1 MPKGEL
7 FINNR
12 DAYNVWGISMDSSS
26 LSALMTP
33 VPNKEFIENKSRLEN
48 GKRVIT
54 TSPKVDERNII
65 LTFNL
70 TAKDETEFFERYNS
84 FCQELATGVLNIRTK
99 YQPDTVYRTIY
110 LSCNQFTQFMRGIGR
125 FSLKLVEYN
134 PSPENRTI

>member
-12 DAYNVWGISMDSSS
+12 DAYSVWGISMDSSS

-33 VPNKEFIENKSRLEN
+33 APNKEFIENKSRLKN
-48 GKRVIT
+48 GKQVIT
-54 TSPKVDERNII
+54 TNPKVDERNIT
-65 LTFNL
+65 LTFNM

-84 FCQELATGVLNIRTK
+84 FCQELATGILNIKTK
-99 YQPDTVYRTIY
+99 YQPDIVYRTIY
-110 LSCNQFTQFMRGIGR
+110 LSCSQFTQFMRGIGR

-134 PSPENRTI
+134 PSTENRTI

>member
-33 VPNKEFIENKSRLEN
+33 VSNKEFIENNSRLEN

-54 TSPKVDERNII
+54 VSPKVDERNIT

-84 FCQELATGVLNIRTK
+84 FCQELATGILNIKTK
-99 YQPDTVYRTIY
+99 YQPNIMYRTVY
-110 LSCNQFTQFMRGIGR
+110 LSCNQFTQFMRGIAK

>member
-84 FCQELATGVLNIRTK
+84 FCQELATGILNIRTK

>member
-33 VPNKEFIENKSRLEN
+33 SPNKEFIENKSRLEN
-48 GKRVIT
+48 GKRIIT
-54 TSPKVDERNII
+54 TSPKIDERNII

-84 FCQELATGVLNIRTK
+84 FCQELATGILNIRTK
-99 YQPDTVYRTIY
+99 YQTDIVYRTIY
-110 LSCNQFTQFMRGIGR
+110 LSCNQFTQFMRGIAK

>member
-1 MPKGEL
+1 MPKGDL

-48 GKRVIT
+48 GKCVIT

-84 FCQELATGVLNIRTK
+84 FCQELATGILNIRTK